1 MYLLLFFNG
10 CCNIMGGYARFLTE
24 PIHSS
29 LSDVALYSLSGLV
42 AVSLVQLFEDDCH
55 RYTDIPFPKYKPLK
69 CQEKN
74 ASENV
79 VC

>member
-1 MYLLLFFNG
+1 
-10 CCNIMGGYARFLTE
+10 MGRYALFLTE

-55 RYTDIPFPKYKPLK
+55 RYIDIPFPLLTLNIWTY
-69 CQEKN
+69 
-74 ASENV
+74 SID
-79 VC
+79 